1 MEGKNGMERT
11 IAIIVVSFYL
21 FFTYTFA
28 AGDDSKKI
36 NLNTATAEQLMT
48 VPGISQTIA
57 EKIIRLRQEYSGFT
71 VIEELLDID
80 GIDND
85 MINQLK
91 KYIEVIKVEGCGC

>member
-1 MEGKNGMERT
+1 MERA

-21 FFTYTFA
+21 IFTYTFA

-36 NLNTATAEQLMT
+36 NLNTATVEQLMT
-48 VPGISQTIA
+48 VPGISKTIA
-57 EKIIRLRQEYSGFT
+57 EKIIRLRQEYRGFT
-71 VIEELLDID
+71 VIEELLDLD